1 MVSFWRRLLR
11 VFTRLS
17 KKQEADKK
25 VKMENNKEKSK
36 AVKKEQDDDKIG
48 VMASLPLQKNKSSN
62 ATIDI
67 HYLPTDDGIIV
78 KVMPPDDWEA
88 DGTAAATSA
97 TPGAAGVHPPHV
109 PCDIVLVI
117 DVSGSMSM
125 DAPVPAA
132 EGETS
137 EDTGLSVLDLVKHAS
152 RTILETL
159 NENDRLAIVT
169 FATGVKV
176 VQELISMTPAN
187 KKTTESN
194 IARMQPEDSTN
205 LWQGV
210 VTGMKQFEGKTSSG
224 RVPSIMVLTDGLPN
238 FLSPAQGYIP
248 KMRTLAP
255 SPAPIHTF
263 GFGYHLRS
271 GLLKSIS
278 EFTGGNYSF
287 IPDAGMIGT
296 VFVHAVANMQT
307 TFATEAVVHLT
318 MPREVTIKETLGD
331 AVKKPHKTLFPHKNK
346 VLTVN
351 VGALQYGQSRDIY
364 LTYATARDSGS
375 DLSIKAKL
383 EYKRMTD
390 GEASAEA
397 TCPLPNRGIKME
409 VDSTWDVIDEA
420 SDCPP
425 PYPLSTGEMDFHISR
440 SMLCSFI
447 AKYFPLDGAEEHNPI
462 LYNPDT
468 PKHVDAFI
476 KTLPA
481 GKLENAN
488 DPMCKALMADVS
500 GQVTLALADPDSYQR
515 WGRHYLPSLQGAHT
529 VQQCNS
535 FKDPGALLYAAT
547 SPRFIACRNA
557 LDTAFDTL
565 PPPTPSNLHHRSR
578 GRSTRHG
585 GVVYNVRRSSSA
597 SRMATF
603 SMSSYRNS
611 SGPCFAS
618 FCRVNMAN
626 GKVIRVNR
634 LRKGM
639 QVQTP
644 RGPRAVSRVLKTPV
658 SSIPMV
664 TIGRLLIT
672 AWHPVSHNGADWV
685 FPCKDK
691 ARRDTPVRYTG
702 SIYSILLE
710 EDEDVDAHAMNIEG
724 LWVVT
729 LGHGLTEKQD
739 APNPDDVRIHSFLGD
754 YAAVSRSLD
763 TLDVRKDGLV
773 INGGS
778 TRGNYRKWHT
788 RK

>member
-1 MVSFWRRLLR
+1 M
-11 VFTRLS
+11 
-17 KKQEADKK
+17 K
-25 VKMENNKEKSK
+25 
-36 AVKKEQDDDKIG
+36 G
-48 VMASLPLQKNKSSN
+48 VMAAQTSLPLRPKKSSN

-67 HYLPTDDGIIV
+67 HCLPANDGIIV
-78 KVMPPDDWEA
+78 KVTPPNDWDA
-88 DGTAAATSA
+88 DGTTTTTAATA
-97 TPGAAGVHPPHV
+97 AIPGTPDAHPPHV

-125 DAPVPAA
+125 GAPVPVA
-132 EGETS
+132 EGEAL

-176 VQELISMTPAN
+176 VQELTTMTPDN
-187 KKTTESN
+187 KKTAETK
-194 IARMQPEDSTN
+194 IAWMQPEDSTN

-210 VTGMKQFEGKTSSG
+210 ITGMKQFEGKTASG
-224 RVPSIMVLTDGLPN
+224 RVRSIMVLTDGLPN

-248 KMRTLAP
+248 KLRTLAP
-255 SPAPIHTF
+255 SLAPIHTF

-318 MPREVTIKETLGD
+318 MPHEVTVHETLGD
-331 AVKKPHKTLFPHKNK
+331 AVQKPHKTLFPHKNK
-346 VLTVN
+346 VHTLN

-364 LTYATARDSGS
+364 LTYATAPDARG
-375 DLSIKAKL
+375 DLSIKATL

-390 GEASAEA
+390 CAVHAEA
-397 TCPLPNRGIKME
+397 TCQLPNRGIRMD
-409 VDSTWDVIDEA
+409 VDATWDVIDEA

-425 PYPLSTGEMDFHISR
+425 PYPLSTGEVDFHISR

-447 AKYFPLDGAEEHNPI
+447 AQYFPLDGAEEHSPV
-462 LYNPDT
+462 LYNPDA
-468 PKHVDAFI
+468 PKHVAAFI
-476 KTLPA
+476 ETLPA
-481 GKLENAN
+481 GKPENAE
-488 DPMCKALMADVS
+488 DPMCRALMADVR
-500 GQVTLALADPDSYQR
+500 GQVTLALADPDAYKR

-535 FKDPGALLYAAT
+535 FKDPGALLYAAA

-565 PPPTPSNLHHRSR
+565 PPPTPSNIRRTHGRFTNNGGAAHHV
-578 GRSTRHG
+578 GRFPPPVSP
-585 GVVYNVRRSSSA
+585 
-597 SRMATF
+597 MATF

-618 FCRVNMAN
+618 FCRVTMAS
-626 GKVIRVNR
+626 GKTTRVNR

-658 SSIPMV
+658 RSMAMV
-664 TIGRLLIT
+664 TIGCLLIT

-685 FPCKDK
+685 FPCRDK

-710 EDEDVDAHAMNIEG
+710 EDDDADAHAMNIEG

-729 LGHGLTEKQD
+729 LGHGLTEKHD

-754 YAAVSRSLD
+754 YAAVRRSLD
-763 TLDVRKDGLV
+763 ALDVREDGLV

-778 TRGNYRKWHT
+778 TRSNYRKWHT
-788 RK
+788 K